1 MSTRKKIILLAAYIL
16 TLAAILWHPVTT
28 VKKIEFPAEAPTE
41 LKFKVTVVDPYDP
54 MRGRYVRLDVQ
65 PDKFQTSDKKD
76 RFRENRAWAVLEKG
90 PDGFA
95 RVVRLEPDREKV
107 GKTEIAVRVNRLY
120 FSSNYKDK
128 KGWYHFRF
136 PFERFYL
143 NELKAPELEAELR
156 NRSRAKQY
164 MILHVNFF
172 RNGRFAVT
180 KLSRAPSK

>member
-28 VKKIEFPAEAPTE
+28 VKEIEFPAETPTE
-41 LKFKVTVVDPYDP
+41 LKFKVTVFDPYDP
-54 MRGRYVRLDVQ
+54 MRGRYVRLSIQ
-65 PDKFQTSDKKD
+65 PDKFQTSEKQD
-76 RFRENRAWAVLEKG
+76 RFHENRAWAVLEKS

-95 RVVRLEPDREKV
+95 RVVRLEPDRKGVKNGEL
-107 GKTEIAVRVNRLY
+107 AVRVNRVY
-120 FSSNYKDK
+120 FYRNYKDK

-136 PFERFYL
+136 PFDRFYL
-143 NELKAPELEAELR
+143 NELKAPELEAELQ

-180 KLSRAPSK
+180 GLSRAQSK

>member
-28 VKKIEFPAEAPTE
+28 VKEIEFPAEAPTE
-41 LKFKVTVVDPYDP
+41 LKFKVRVFDPYDP
-54 MRGRYVRLDVQ
+54 MRGRYVRLSVQ
-65 PDKFQTSDKKD
+65 PNKFQTSEKQD
-76 RFRENRAWAVLEKG
+76 RFRENRAWAVLAKG

-95 RVVRLEPDREKV
+95 RVVRLEPDLTKV
-107 GKTEIAVRVNRLY
+107 KKGELAVRVNRLY

-143 NELKAPELEAELR
+143 NELKAPELEAELQ

-172 RNGRFAVT
+172 RDGRFAVT
-180 KLSRAPSK
+180 KLSRDQSK

>member
-28 VKKIEFPAEAPTE
+28 VKEIEFPAEVPTE

-54 MRGRYVRLDVQ
+54 MRGRYVRLGIQ
-65 PDKFQTSDKKD
+65 PDKFRTSEKQD
-76 RFRENRAWAVLEKG
+76 RFRESRAWAVLEKG

-107 GKTEIAVRVNRLY
+107 KEGEIAVRVNGVY
-120 FSSNYKDK
+120 FSFHYKDK
-128 KGWYHFRF
+128 TGAYYFRF
-136 PFERFYL
+136 PFKRFYL

-180 KLSRAPSK
+180 GLSRAPSK